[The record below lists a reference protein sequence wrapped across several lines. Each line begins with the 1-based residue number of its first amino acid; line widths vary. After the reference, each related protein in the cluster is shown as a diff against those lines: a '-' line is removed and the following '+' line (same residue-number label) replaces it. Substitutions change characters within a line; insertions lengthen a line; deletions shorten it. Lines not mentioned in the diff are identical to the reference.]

1 LAPLPIAI
9 GTPSRGARTVV
20 NFRIPLGGRGQNT
33 IINNHLITMYS
44 KEQILKALSKVIH
57 PEKGKDIVTLG
68 LISQIESGENGIS
81 LTIAPEKS
89 NDPFISSIKSTIVRT
104 LKDALGPEAVIN
116 EIKVLPKIIVGKE
129 HAKHPDILPGVTN
142 IVAVSSGKGGVGKST
157 IAVNLAIALARNGY
171 SVGLLDADVYGPS
184 IPKMFNSEK
193 YKPEIRRDNNTDF
206 IIPLTKY
213 GVKVLSTGFFV
224 DPSEAVI
231 WRGPMASN
239 FLKQLITQGDWGTL
253 DFLLVD
259 LPPGTSDIHLTLV
272 QEVPVTGAVVVT
284 TPQEVAL
291 ADAIKGISMFRSE
304 KIDVP
309 VLGLIENMSWF
320 TPAELPDNK
329 YFIFGKE
336 GGKKLAEKMKV
347 PLLGQIPLVQSI
359 CEGSDNGQPV
369 VLGDSVTGIAFMQL
383 ALELVKSVDNRNK
396 EHRPT
401 VKLKITK

>member
-1 LAPLPIAI
+1 M
-9 GTPSRGARTVV
+9 S
-20 NFRIPLGGRGQNT
+20 
-33 IINNHLITMYS
+33 S

-68 LISQIESGENGIS
+68 MISEIESGENGIS

-104 LKDALGPEAVIN
+104 IKEVLGPDAVIN
-116 EIKVLPKIIVGKE
+116 EIKVQPKVIVGKQLE
-129 HAKHPDILPGVTN
+129 EELDVLPGVKN
-142 IVAVSSGKGGVGKST
+142 IIAVSSGKGGVGKTT
-157 IAVNLAIALARNGY
+157 IAVNLAIALARKGF

-184 IPKMFNSEK
+184 VPKMFNEEK
-193 YKPEIRRDNNTDF
+193 YKPEVRRENNADF
-206 IIPLTKY
+206 IIPLSKY

-224 DPSEAVI
+224 DPADAVI

-239 FLKQLITQGDWGTL
+239 FLKQLITQGEWGTL
-253 DFLLVD
+253 DYLLVD

-272 QEVPVTGAVVVT
+272 QEVPVTGAIVIS

-291 ADAIKGISMFRSE
+291 ADAVKGISMFRSD

-309 VLGLIENMSWF
+309 VLGLVENMSWF
-320 TPAELPDNK
+320 TPAELPANK
-329 YFIFGKE
+329 YYIFGKE
-336 GGKKLAEKMKV
+336 GCKKLAEKMKV

-369 VLGDSVTGIAFMQL
+369 ALGDSIPGNAFMQL
-383 ALELVKSVDNRNK
+383 AGELIKSVNKRNK
-396 EHRPT
+396 NQIPT
-401 VKLKITK
+401 VKLQITK